1 MKWGFPNRRVYWT
14 PLEESRLAPRPGL
27 ESGAHYKLARAATRV
42 RFVERNFASSLGLP
56 AIPIQVLK
64 GLTIPWL
71 SAVSCLGVAA
81 AVARKVLHPPP
92 WAGAGSAPATGTQ
105 LLAVSALRA
114 RTATSSPGPCRCTAG
129 RLPCASSLKNCCC
142 WAT

>member
-64 GLTIPWL
+64 GLTIPW
-71 SAVSCLGVAA
+71 
-81 AVARKVLHPPP
+81 
-92 WAGAGSAPATGTQ
+92 
-105 LLAVSALRA
+105 
-114 RTATSSPGPCRCTAG
+114 CTAG